1 MSWFEVFKEPPL
13 YGAALAFTAYGIH
26 WFVLGT
32 SRQRDLDPRPNVGL
46 CVAYFILSLLGC
58 AVFFGAGD
66 WPVGL
71 LFVGLALI
79 YLSDFFASVGKKKAT
94 RWLGFWHLIT
104 RLCLLYLPITTAPPF
119 TPGTHLPL

>member
-32 SRQRDLDPRPNVGL
+32 IRQRDLDPRPNVGM

-79 YLSDFFASVGKKKAT
+79 YLSDFFASLGKKKGK

-104 RLCLLYLPITTAPPF
+104 GLWLMYLTIATELNF
-119 TPGTHLPL
+119 TLGTHLPL